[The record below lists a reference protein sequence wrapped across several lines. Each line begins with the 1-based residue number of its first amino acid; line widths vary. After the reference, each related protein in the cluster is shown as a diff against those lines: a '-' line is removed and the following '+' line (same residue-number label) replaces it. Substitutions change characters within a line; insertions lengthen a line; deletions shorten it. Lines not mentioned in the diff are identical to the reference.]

1 MGEVLLVF
9 GLRIS
14 AFFRPS
20 VLRAS
25 DFDWGLTFSTGYK
38 TMHASGSRLEAIT
51 KELRVQWLQTKDY
64 WADAKAQEFEQRYL
78 QELFATVDKTV
89 AAIEQIDKLVTRVRK
104 DCE

>member
-1 MGEVLLVF
+1 MNPKSEI
-9 GLRIS
+9 R
-14 AFFRPS
+14 RPKEI
-20 VLRAS
+20 RNP
-25 DFDWGLTFSTGYK
+25 FSTGYK